1 MTRFKRSKRNMAA
14 ENNATTNIRSRL
26 AQTSRHGVNVVG
38 RGPPSLMHLL
48 WLVGPR
54 EYDTVW

>member
-1 MTRFKRSKRNMAA
+1 MAA

-26 AQTSRHGVNVVG
+26 AQTSRHEVNVVG